1 MTTPPTTSL
10 CHATPDDIVV
20 RGRSLPRELIG
31 KVTFTELIY
40 FQLTGRDATAAQL
53 AILDACLV
61 TLMEHGLT
69 PSAITTR
76 LTYTSAPEALQGAV
90 AAGLLGVGSVFVGT
104 TEGCAALLARIVAAP
119 DARAE
124 AASIAATTRRV
135 PGFGHPLH
143 KPEDPRTRALL
154 ELARTRGAFGAHC
167 AALEHLSAAVDAAAG
182 KHLVVNAT
190 AAVAALLADAGIPST
205 ILRGIALISRCAGL
219 VGHVLEE
226 QQTPAMQA
234 MWEAAERA
242 VPYAPDSTPTHT
254 PDKLPK
260 DSP

>member
-1 MTTPPTTSL
+1 MTKPTTSL
-10 CHATPDDIVV
+10 CHSTADDIVL

-31 KVTFTELIY
+31 KVTFTQLIY
-40 FQLTGRDATAAQL
+40 FQLTGRDATPAQL

-69 PSAITTR
+69 PSAIATR
-76 LTYTSAPEALQGAV
+76 LTYTSAPEAMQGAV
-90 AAGLLGVGSVFVGT
+90 AAGLLGVGSLFVGT
-104 TEGCAALLARIVAAP
+104 TEGCAALLARIVAAD

-124 AASIAATTRRV
+124 ADAIAKSMRRV

-143 KPEDPRTRALL
+143 KPVDPRTVALL
-154 ELARTRGAFGAHC
+154 GLARSQQAYGAHC
-167 AALEHLSAAVDAAAG
+167 VALDFLSAAVDAAAG

-190 AAVAALLADAGIPST
+190 AAVAALLADAQIPTT

-226 QQTPAMQA
+226 QTNPAMQA
-234 MWEAAERA
+234 LWEAGEQA
-242 VPYAPDSTPTHT
+242 VPY
-254 PDKLPK
+254 KK
-260 DSP
+260 ESP